1 MEGKEHKLFLAFIR
15 HGERADQVKDEKTP
29 VENEQD
35 PPLTTNGKAQAK
47 KTGEFL
53 KKVLEEQEIKKVIIY
68 SSPFLRAL

>member
-35 PPLTTNGKAQAK
+35 PPLTTNGKA
-47 KTGEFL
+47 
-53 KKVLEEQEIKKVIIY
+53 
-68 SSPFLRAL
+68 